1 MKNNCQ
7 KKKEN
12 KIEIRYV
19 IVTCCLFIWDVVHLR
34 WGKQLGFFFAEK
46 TNERQFY
53 PTNDNYSNVFI
64 TRSKQ

>member
-19 IVTCCLFIWDVVHLR
+19 IVTCCLFIWDVIHLR
-34 WGKQLGFFFAEK
+34 WGKQLGFFAEK
-46 TNERQFY
+46 TNEKQFY
-53 PTNDNYSNVFI
+53 PTNDYYSNVFI